1 MSMIRRLAILG
12 LLGLTACPG
21 FIEEEPVTPE
31 PSTGLVQG
39 TLAPFQATASEVLA
53 TEPLLLQKMGADN
66 LSRAVTSALASRG
79 VWRTGYPARHP
90 LLADP
95 IIKGEVIVRFEE
107 AHLSPEAA
115 LARVRVSGYR
125 AVHKGYIS
133 EHLHAFR
140 FERSDL
146 KAMGGTSGTSAV
158 QPLTSAEHTALVQ
171 SLANAP
177 GVRYAESNQR
187 VVPFAVPNDPR
198 YREQWHYPHMNLP
211 AAWDITTG
219 SDTMVVAVLDTGIVP
234 HPDLDSRILPGID
247 FVSDVASAGD
257 GNGLDNDPN
266 DVGGDLPTGGSS
278 FHGTHVAGTIG
289 AVSNNGLGVAGVTWR
304 GKLLPVRVLGK
315 EGGSLSDIAAG
326 MNWASGGTVPGAR
339 TNTTPARVIN
349 LSLGG
354 TGTAPQSL
362 QDIVNAAANRGVVF
376 VIAAGNE
383 NTDATNTFPC
393 NMQNV
398 ICVGSVRFNGKR
410 SSFSNYGSRVDVMAS
425 GGQMNEDLNGDNFPD
440 GVLSTL
446 PTTTRQPGYD
456 RHNGTSMAA
465 PHVAGVVALMLAVK
479 PDLSFAQVETLLKE
493 TADTASRC
501 AEGCGTGLVNA
512 QAALVRA
519 QGANAPTAP
528 ARLSVTTT
536 QLSFS
541 GGGSQELTVRN
552 IGGGTLTVNTRLT
565 GAQASAVSL
574 SRGSLSIGA
583 YQSVPLTVTVNPGS
597 LANGSYVATLSLTS
611 SAGSAE
617 VLVKFRVGATQD
629 KDAVIAFLYE
639 DAQGEYQIDEE
650 DGAWLVP
657 AGTGYSYSVS
667 LKPRTYYVLASID
680 DTGNG
685 KYFEEG
691 DRVGLWRDF
700 TDMEAVDV
708 KESQTLK
715 NVSFSL
721 VPYKVT
727 QEPVASKVGQPCT
740 TNTDCGTNGLCATDA
755 PGGYCTQSCL
765 STGCPTG
772 SECYGN
778 EAGTAAY
785 CYATCTGAGVG
796 QRGTCRTGYICYPDG
811 SGTGTGAC
819 DIP

>member
-1 MSMIRRLAILG
+1 MIRRLALLG
-12 LLGLTACPG
+12 LLSLTACPG
-21 FIEEEPVTPE
+21 LIDIEEDPPVTPT
-31 PSTGLVQG
+31 PSTGSVQG
-39 TLAPFQATASEVLA
+39 TLAPFQRTASEVLA

-66 LSRAVTSALASRG
+66 LSRAVTSALAARG
-79 VWRTGYPARHP
+79 VWRTGYPTRHP

-107 AHLSPEAA
+107 ANLSPEAA

-133 EHLHAFR
+133 EHLHVFR

-146 KAMGGTSGTSAV
+146 QAMSGTSGTSTV

-171 SLANAP
+171 SLASAP

-187 VVPFAVPNDPR
+187 MVPLAVPNDPR
-198 YREQWHYPHMNLP
+198 YREQWHYANMNLP

-219 SDTMVVAVLDTGIVP
+219 VDSMVVAVLDTGIVP
-234 HPDLDSRILPGID
+234 HPDLDSRVLPGID
-247 FVSDVASAGD
+247 FISDVASAGD

-289 AVSNNGLGVAGVTWR
+289 AVSNNGTGVAGVTWK

-315 EGGSLSDIAAG
+315 QGGSLSDIAAG

-339 TNTTPARVIN
+339 ANTTPARVIN
-349 LSLGG
+349 MSLGG

-362 QDIVNAAANRGVVF
+362 QDIVSSAANRNPSVIF

-383 NTDATNTFPC
+383 NQDATNTFPC

-410 SSFSNYGSRVDVMAS
+410 SSFSNYGTRVDVMAT
-425 GGQMNEDLNGDNFPD
+425 GGQMSEDLNGDNFPD

-465 PHVAGVVALMLAVK
+465 PHVAGVVALMLAVN
-479 PDLSFAQVETLLKE
+479 PDLPFAQVETILKE

-501 AEGCGTGLVNA
+501 TEGCGAGLVNA
-512 QAALVRA
+512 QAAVLRA
-519 QGANAPTAP
+519 KGASDPNAPSK
-528 ARLSVTTT
+528 LSVTTT

-552 IGGGTLTVNTRLT
+552 VGGGTLAVNASLT

-574 SRGSLSIGA
+574 SSRSLSIGA
-583 YQSVPLTVTVNPGS
+583 YKSVPLTVTVNPGS

-639 DAQGEYQIDEE
+639 DAQGEYQIDDE
-650 DGAWLVP
+650 DGAWLVTS
-657 AGTGYSYSVS
+657 GSGYSYSVS
-667 LKPRTYYVLASID
+667 IKPRTYYVLASID

-700 TDMEAVDV
+700 ADMEAVDV

-740 TNTDCGTNGLCATDA
+740 TNTDCGTNGLCATTGY
-755 PGGYCTQSCL
+755 PGGYCTQDCL
-765 STGCPTG
+765 STSCPSG
-772 SECYGN
+772 SQCYAN
-778 EAGTAAY
+778 EAGTTAY
-785 CYATCTGAGVG
+785 CYATCTGTGG
-796 QRGTCRTGYICYPDG
+796 QGTCRTGYICYSD
-811 SGTGTGAC
+811 GTGSGAC
-819 DIP
+819 DAP